1 MSVGMSVAVLACW
14 RPISQM
20 SFATIKKC
28 GGVKWRFHI
37 QQGKG
42 GFTWEL
48 GRLPLEVEG
57 DLSPP
62 LSSLCSP
69 PCPNSLPIETL
80 TDS

>member
-20 SFATIKKC
+20 IFATIKKC

-42 GFTWEL
+42 GFTWERE
-48 GRLPLEVEG
+48 RLQLEVGET
-57 DLSPP
+57 PP
-62 LSSLCSP
+62 LSFPLAHLLVPVST
-69 PCPNSLPIETL
+69 PIETL
-80 TDS
+80 ISS